1 MADAE
6 FKEELALLKEAA
18 RQTKQ
23 EGRKAKI
30 AAELVKHRSAG
41 NKRSVSKLMEIL
53 HLLDDA
59 DEPWLKLA
67 KKAIDDGAKVVTS
80 GNVVKVN
87 LALEAQAEK
96 LAELRGLVVKELGM
110 YAVAAVSG
118 LGWQVRR

>member
-41 NKRSVSKLMEIL
+41 NKRYVSKLMEIL

-67 KKAIDDGAKVVTS
+67 KKAIDDGAKVVTI
-80 GNVVKVN
+80 GNVDKVN